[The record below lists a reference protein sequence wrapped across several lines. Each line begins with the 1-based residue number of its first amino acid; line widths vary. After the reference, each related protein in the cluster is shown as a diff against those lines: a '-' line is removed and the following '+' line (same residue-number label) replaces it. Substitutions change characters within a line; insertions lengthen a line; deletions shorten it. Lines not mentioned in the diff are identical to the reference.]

1 MAQTAMTTTG
11 ANGDDSAAKLARI
24 EEVCAAS
31 ARQLVEIGGLLAEL
45 VSARQIKEWYSTEEF
60 ARLVDRNEFTV
71 REWCRLGRIN
81 AKKLRSGRG
90 PHASWTVGHGE
101 LQRYRRE
108 GLLPD
113 LNRRPA

>member
-1 MAQTAMTTTG
+1 MADSNLPAAVATG
-11 ANGDDSAAKLARI
+11 GESTGPGLDARLARI
-24 EEVCAAS
+24 EQRLDELIAA
-31 ARQLVEIGGLLAEL
+31 RT
-45 VSARQIKEWYSTEEF
+45 IKDWYSTVEF

-81 AKKLRSGRG
+81 AKKSRSGRG
-90 PHASWTVGHGE
+90 PHASWVVSHDE

-113 LNRRPA
+113 LSRRPA